1 MLAALRHLRSKG
13 GVLVMDGASLPCSL
27 STAVC
32 SLSTDSEPTETVH
45 KAQTVV
51 AVVCGADG
59 AAADKFFSMPCIG

>member
-1 MLAALRHLRSKG
+1 VLAALRHLRSKG
-13 GVLVMDGASLPCSL
+13 GVLALPCVTLYGCMLTLYS
-27 STAVC
+27 AV
-32 SLSTDSEPTETVH
+32 SEPTETVH